1 MIVKSKNTCK
11 SLGFKE
17 GTEKFTDCALKLYTQ
32 EIELAAKNNQQVQ
45 STSGGVM
52 TIYDPVRDSQRMI
65 RQGQR
70 MLSGRCTLGI
80 DC

>member
-1 MIVKSKNTCK
+1 MMKHFLMILVMLFWPAWAQTLHNADIAIQATNDRNYH
-11 SLGFKE
+11 L
-17 GTEKFTDCALKLYTQ
+17 
-32 EIELAAKNNQQVQ
+32 INI
-45 STSGGVM
+45 M
-52 TIYDPVRDSQRMI
+52 TIYDPVRDNRALM